1 MAIIQLGCTQTDRK
15 SWYLGWLR
23 PPSEIFNQQIKMY
36 HLSSESLQ
44 MGRMAHINTPTCL
57 WAAVQTLICA
67 ECGLFFSRGQWQ
79 AAVLLTK
86 GLLALVDPGRRASPL
101 AGQPGYEQ
109 PVVRS
114 DLSVCA
120 NIRQPPFD

>member
-1 MAIIQLGCTQTDRK
+1 MAIIQLGCPQTDRK

-23 PPSEIFNQQIKMY
+23 HPSEIFNQQIKMY
-36 HLSSESLQ
+36 HLSDEGLQ
-44 MGRMAHINTPTCL
+44 TGRSTSTSMPLSSSINTDMSRM
-57 WAAVQTLICA
+57 WAIILP
-67 ECGLFFSRGQWQ
+67 R
-79 AAVLLTK
+79 AAAGRVLLTK

-120 NIRQPPFD
+120 HIRQPSSD

>member
-1 MAIIQLGCTQTDRK
+1 MNVCRWGGWSTSTRTPLGSSVNTDMYRMWAIIFPG
-15 SWYLGWLR
+15 GVAV
-23 PPSEIFNQQIKMY
+23 
-36 HLSSESLQ
+36 
-44 MGRMAHINTPTCL
+44 GR
-57 WAAVQTLICA
+57 
-67 ECGLFFSRGQWQ
+67 
-79 AAVLLTK
+79 VLVTN

-120 NIRQPPFD
+120 HIRQPSSD